1 MLAPRDAFARGL
13 SWGVLDLKADEI
25 FKDNTE
31 GTVSIDT
38 VFKGIIEIYDDR
50 LLYIVHNTLLLMEE
64 EANTDFKEKLLNGL
78 VLMLEPMN
86 IKIRKWIM
94 QELAC

>member
-1 MLAPRDAFARGL
+1 M
-13 SWGVLDLKADEI
+13 LDLKADEI
-25 FKDNTE
+25 FKDDTE

-50 LLYIVHNTLLLMEE
+50 LLYIIHNTLLLMEE
-64 EANTDFKEKLLNGL
+64 ESNTDFKQKLLDGL

-86 IKIRKWIM
+86 VKIRKWIM
-94 QELAC
+94 EHMAC